1 MLAGKKQSSFLN
13 FDVENF
19 YPSIS
24 EKLLTDA
31 INFAKSSANITE
43 QDLSITMQS
52 RKTMLFQNS
61 EPWGKNLK
69 MKISMY
75 L

>member
-24 EKLLTDA
+24 EKLLTGA
-31 INFAKSSANITE
+31 INFAKS
-43 QDLSITMQS
+43 
-52 RKTMLFQNS
+52 
-61 EPWGKNLK
+61 
-69 MKISMY
+69 
-75 L
+75 